1 MLVLRGVIV
10 FVLILKPT
18 KTNRPKRHGTHPLS
32 PLRLIIAATSLP
44 VGKTPNIFGDLQGK
58 APPKILAIGIQ
69 VQELE

>member
-18 KTNRPKRHGTHPLS
+18 KTNRPKRHGTH